1 MLSAFLAFDR
11 FLMRWTARAAMTFLV
26 VAVIVAF
33 YQVVTRFVFE
43 QPSTWSEVTAR
54 ACAIWMV
61 YLGIVVAFRA
71 GTMMAVD
78 FVLERVRGGARLVL
92 IGIIAGVTVGV
103 LGVLVWS
110 GIAMVQRTQFQ
121 MLAGIDNPFTGRGI
135 PIAVVYAAIP
145 TGAALAIVAV
155 ISRAVESAREAMA
168 GTARPVDRTVL
179 EV

>member
-145 TGAALAIVAV
+145 
-155 ISRAVESAREAMA
+155 RAVESAREAMA